1 MGEILNLAPNSPMMK
16 SLLVLSFL
24 FAALT
29 AGAQVTVKNNQVI
42 LGKTDSVYSKI
53 IGEKR
58 QVWIYLPGGYNDNSN
73 ARKIYPVVYL
83 LDGDGHFSS
92 IAGIIQQLSEVNGN
106 AVVPQMIIVA
116 IPNTNRMRDLT
127 PTQAKTSYEGK
138 KDPGL
143 VVSGGGEKFTAFI
156 QQELM
161 PHIDSAY
168 RTAPYK
174 MFIGHSLGGLMV
186 INTLINHSDMFN
198 AYIAIDPSM
207 WWDGKK
213 LLTQVQQILAQKKFA
228 GKSLYMGIA
237 NTMEEGMDTLK
248 VRKDTANASL
258 HIRSILALKD
268 MLQSNAANG
277 LTFGYQYYPNDTH
290 SSAPLITAYDGMRFL
305 FPFYKMPPG
314 AESKIE
320 TDDTFDI
327 AAFYNNFYADISKH
341 MGYKVLPNEGDI
353 NQNGHYYLKVH
364 KLQKAYQF
372 FAINIANY
380 PQSANAYDSMGDYYA
395 DQKNKTKAIEMFTK
409 AYQLGKNPDTKK
421 KLDKLLAAK

>member
-1 MGEILNLAPNSPMMK
+1 LGEILNLAPNSAMMK
-16 SLLVLSFL
+16 SLLFLSFL

-58 QVWIYLPGGYNDNSN
+58 KVWIYLPGDYNDTSY

-174 MFIGHSLGGLMV
+174 LFIGHSLGGLMV

-213 LLTQVQQILAQKKFA
+213 LLTQARQVLAQKSFA

-237 NTMEEGMDTLK
+237 NTMDEGMDTLK

-268 MLQSNAANG
+268 MLQRNAANG

-305 FPFYKMPPG
+305 FPFYKMPAG

-320 TDDTFDI
+320 TDDAFDI
-327 AAFYNNFYADISKH
+327 AAFYSNYYADISKH

-364 KLQKAYQF
+364 KPQKAYQF

-380 PQSANAYDSMGDYYA
+380 PKSANAYDSMGDYYA
-395 DQKNKTKAIEMFTK
+395 DQKNKAKAIEMFTK
-409 AYQLGKNPDTKK
+409 AYQLGKKPDTKK
-421 KLDKLLAAK
+421 KLDKLVAGK